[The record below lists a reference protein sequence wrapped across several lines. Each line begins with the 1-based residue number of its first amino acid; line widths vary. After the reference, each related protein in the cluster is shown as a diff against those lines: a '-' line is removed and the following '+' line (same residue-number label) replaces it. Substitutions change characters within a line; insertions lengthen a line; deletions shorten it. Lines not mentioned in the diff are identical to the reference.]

1 MIIADEA
8 AMLAFG
14 EALASQLK
22 SGDWVA
28 IDGPLGAGKTVLCKG
43 LLRGLG
49 FAGEVA
55 SPSYA
60 IVHQYDPPETTIAVA
75 HADLYRL
82 ENVAE
87 LDELGLAEERDGRI
101 TLIEWA
107 ERAGPKYMQASHH
120 IVIAPQPD
128 GSRNLTLNTDQHDT
142 GN

>member
-1 MIIADEA
+1 MIVADEA

-14 EALASQLK
+14 EALASRLK

-49 FAGEVA
+49 FSGEVA

-60 IVHQYDPPETTIAVA
+60 IVHQYDQPETNIAVA

-82 ENVAE
+82 EDVAE

-101 TLIEWA
+101 TLVEWA
-107 ERAGPKYMQASHH
+107 ERAGPKYMQPSFHVF
-120 IVIAPQPD
+120 ITPQPD
-128 GSRNLTLNTDQHDT
+128 GSRILILNTDKHDT
-142 GN
+142 SN